1 MQKRS
6 ILTLA
11 GIAIAM
17 LGITTSTFAN
27 YYNYNRTTTYKVT
40 VQNVTKGVIF
50 TPVLTATHRNSVSFY
65 DVGSPA
71 SEQLA
76 AIAEGGDVGPLK
88 EFLDG
93 ATSIVTATAV
103 GEGLVFPG
111 QSVEFTIEG
120 DRWRDVFSLSAML
133 LPTNDTFVGLRNV
146 RLPRYG
152 KRTYRAVAYDAGSEE
167 NTEIC
172 ADIPGPQCG
181 GDGSPSPAADG
192 DEGYIYPSPGIS
204 GEAELS
210 SLEYNWAD
218 PVALVT
224 VERMN

>member
-152 KRTYRAVAYDAGSEE
+152 KRIYRAVAYDAGSEE